1 VPRRGLSPP
10 TRAGAAAGASLSR
23 TMVARYDHLE
33 LTLSADGWP
42 AGTRG
47 HLVEVYANGTGL
59 VEVEGAAALAAG
71 PRDPIAAVALE
82 GVRVLEPA
90 PAGS

>member
-1 VPRRGLSPP
+1 M
-10 TRAGAAAGASLSR
+10 A
-23 TMVARYDHLE
+23 ARYDHVE
-33 LTLSADGWP
+33 LTAPADGWP

-59 VEVEGAAALAAG
+59 VEVEGAAALAEG

-82 GVRVLEPA
+82 ALRVLEPA
-90 PAGS
+90 PAR